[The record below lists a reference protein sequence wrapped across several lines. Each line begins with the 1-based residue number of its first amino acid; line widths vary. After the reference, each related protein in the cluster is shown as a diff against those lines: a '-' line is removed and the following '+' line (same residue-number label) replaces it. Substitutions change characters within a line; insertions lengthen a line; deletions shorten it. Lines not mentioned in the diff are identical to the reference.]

1 MKQMKTQVKV
11 KKGDKVMLL
20 AGKDRGKSG
29 KVLTVDKESGRL
41 TVEGLNLL
49 IKHTKPRKQGE
60 KGQRIQ
66 YPASLAI
73 SNISVIC
80 PKCEKPARIGWKILS
95 GDSSKKKV
103 RSCKKC
109 EETID

>member
-1 MKQMKTQVKV
+1 MKRITTQVKV

-20 AGKDRGKSG
+20 AGKDRGKTG
-29 KVLTVDKESGRL
+29 KVLSVDKTRGRL

-49 IKHTKPRKQGE
+49 IKHTKPRQQGE

-66 YPASLAI
+66 FPASIAI

-80 PKCEKPARIGWKILS
+80 PKCEKPARIGWKMLT
-95 GDSSKKKV
+95 GDSKKKV

-109 EETID
+109 EETLD